1 MSDAPDPLDRPWR
14 LWASVAIL
22 SVFAFSVLFGFVL
35 LPVMQGRAA
44 GVDAFEAICRAL
56 GITPGSPAARQPAT
70 AAKAQPTTR
79 VAWSAELMNSLG
91 KATAAGESLAG
102 SCAACHGRDGR
113 SADLKLYP
121 DLAGQSAAAL
131 YKQLHDFKTGSRR
144 SPVMTPLAQPLT
156 EEQIVAVSAHFAA
169 FPARALPAAQ
179 LPAAGAAIEGLVARG
194 DSIRA
199 IPACNACH
207 GDQSGGPTEAPRLSR
222 QSREYLAAQ
231 LRAFKTGERRNDIYS
246 RMRSVAAPLTE
257 SEIDGLALF
266 YAATRT
272 Y

>member
-1 MSDAPDPLDRPWR
+1 MADGSDPLDRPWR

-22 SVFAFSVLFGFVL
+22 SVFGFSLLFGFVL

-56 GITPGSPAARQPAT
+56 GITPGSPSGRQPVT
-70 AAKAQPTTR
+70 EAKAQPTTR
-79 VAWSAELMNSLG
+79 VAWSADLMNALAKPS
-91 KATAAGESLAG
+91 AAGESLAG
-102 SCAACHGRDGR
+102 GCAACHGRDGR
-113 SADLKLYP
+113 ATDVGAYP
-121 DLAGQSAAAL
+121 DLAGQSAAAI

-144 SPVMTPLAQPLT
+144 SAVMTPLMQSLT
-156 EEQIVAVSAHFAA
+156 DEQMVAVAAHFAA
-169 FPARALPAAQ
+169 FPARSLPAAQ
-179 LPAAGAAIEGLVARG
+179 LPAPAPTIEQLAARG
-194 DSIRA
+194 DPVRR

-231 LRAFKTGERRNDIYS
+231 LHAFKKGERRNDIYS
-246 RMRSVAAPLTE
+246 RMRSVAIPLTDD
-257 SEIDGLALF
+257 EIEGLALF